1 MNTLAGLK
9 GRCEH
14 LPLIHLRVLR
24 TISNAQYACLSVRKV
39 RRDAMP
45 VDTNCSRHLLR
56 GRKRAIAV
64 ERLTHVGLRSVISV
78 RLHSSTILSFGLPS
92 FTTHKDCD
100 FSGLSM
106 AGKINENPEFEL
118 AFLGKIVSKL
128 LGKGA
133 NGVEAR
139 RRVVSLAG
147 EIGLNQSQN
156 WVRGSLTKVG
166 KTMTVVPV
174 GRPL

>member
-24 TISNAQYACLSVRKV
+24 TIRNAQYACLSVRKV
-39 RRDAMP
+39 QSDAMP
-45 VDTNCSRHLLR
+45 VATNFSRHLLR

-64 ERLTHVGLRSVISV
+64 ERLTHVRLRSVFSV

-92 FTTHKDCD
+92 FATNKDCD

-106 AGKINENPEFEL
+106 AEKINENPEFEL

-133 NGVEAR
+133 NGVEG
-139 RRVVSLAG
+139 VVSLAG
-147 EIGLNQSQN
+147 DIGLNQSQKL
-156 WVRGSLTKVG
+156 GSRQLNQDRQNDDRHPRRQA
-166 KTMTVVPV
+166 TVN
-174 GRPL
+174 

>member
-1 MNTLAGLK
+1 
-9 GRCEH
+9 
-14 LPLIHLRVLR
+14 
-24 TISNAQYACLSVRKV
+24 
-39 RRDAMP
+39 
-45 VDTNCSRHLLR
+45 
-56 GRKRAIAV
+56 
-64 ERLTHVGLRSVISV
+64 
-78 RLHSSTILSFGLPS
+78 
-92 FTTHKDCD
+92 
-100 FSGLSM
+100 M
-106 AGKINENPEFEL
+106 AEKINENPEFEL

-139 RRVVSLAG
+139 RRVMSLAG